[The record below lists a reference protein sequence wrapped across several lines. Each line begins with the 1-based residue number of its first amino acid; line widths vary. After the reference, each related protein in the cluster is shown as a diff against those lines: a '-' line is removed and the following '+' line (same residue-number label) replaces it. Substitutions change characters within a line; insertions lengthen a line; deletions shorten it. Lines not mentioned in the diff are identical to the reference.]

1 VDNRASISQA
11 EAERIAQFLA
21 LEAPPRQADLAFV
34 FGTRHPDPAY
44 IAAELFG
51 QGVVRYV
58 ALTGGHRRL
67 GVHEAL
73 SHLKI
78 LLDAGVPRERVIV
91 ERSSTN
97 TLENVTLALPLIA
110 DSIELECIEAV
121 VVVAKWYH
129 CRRAT
134 MTLKRH
140 LPPGIRYYTRT
151 YEPNVVRRED
161 WHLDPEAT
169 RRVLKEWRNIPR
181 YLAQGDIAEVQWD
194 GDAFV

>member
-1 VDNRASISQA
+1 MDDRAPVSQA
-11 EAERIAQFLA
+11 EAERIVRFLD
-21 LEAPPRQADLAFV
+21 LKAPPRQADLAFV
-34 FGTRHPDPAY
+34 FGTRHPDPAH

-51 QGVVRYV
+51 QGMVRYV
-58 ALTGGHRRL
+58 ALTGGHSRL

-73 SHLKI
+73 THLKI

-97 TLENVTLALPLIA
+97 TLENVTRALPLIA
-110 DSIELECIEAV
+110 DRIELKRIEAV

-151 YEPNVVRRED
+151 YEPDVVRRKD
-161 WHLDPEAT
+161 WHLDPEAA
-169 RRVLKEWRNIPR
+169 RRVLKEWHNIPR
-181 YLAQGDIAEVQWD
+181 YLAQGDIAEVRWD
-194 GDAFV
+194 GNAFI